1 MMMPFLYFPED
12 KAEYIPAIIALAVF
26 IFMAVLA
33 MNFMIKK
40 SRRDEKDFKEK
51 YDKLLKKA
59 SNDKT
64 NS

>member
-1 MMMPFLYFPED
+1 MMPFLYFPED